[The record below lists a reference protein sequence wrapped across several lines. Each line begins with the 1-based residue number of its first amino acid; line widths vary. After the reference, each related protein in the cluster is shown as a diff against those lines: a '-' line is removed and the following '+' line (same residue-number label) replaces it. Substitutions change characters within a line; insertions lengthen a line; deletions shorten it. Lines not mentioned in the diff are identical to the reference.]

1 MKKYLLLILCLV
13 SFSCSV
19 NHNYNR
25 ILDFEGK
32 KIKNENLKP
41 AVYVLYSTL
50 GCHEC
55 HIKLDEFFD
64 KNNLY
69 SNNKINII
77 GCIGIENG
85 SIREKLSRKASLIS
99 FNRYYHNIKETIFV
113 EKDKEKNIT
122 FLDYK
127 IPDYEVPA
135 IVLIKQDT
143 ILFLGIRDVFK
154 YENGRNYN
162 VNKDLLILME

>member
-69 SNNKINII
+69 SNNKIN
-77 GCIGIENG
+77 
-85 SIREKLSRKASLIS
+85 
-99 FNRYYHNIKETIFV
+99 V
-113 EKDKEKNIT
+113 Q
-122 FLDYK
+122 
-127 IPDYEVPA
+127 EV
-135 IVLIKQDT
+135 
-143 ILFLGIRDVFK
+143 
-154 YENGRNYN
+154 
-162 VNKDLLILME
+162 